1 MKGANF
7 GIYEGVV
14 VHMHIRKGR
23 NKMKREGR
31 NKMKRD
37 NKCKV
42 QKCTKTSDCDMY
54 FSTHVGKEKSGS

>member
-14 VHMHIRKGR
+14 VHMHIRK
-23 NKMKREGR
+23 GR